1 MNNKVFITAISLI
14 LIFGFIFLAY
24 ILVNSPS
31 QQNSVIAELKTVLPA
46 DHIKWSPDKKNVLV
60 EYSDLQC
67 PACKNFY
74 FFIKEQLE
82 ATQSGEVDITKNVT
96 FVYRHFPLFQAHK
109 NAYAAAYAA
118 EAAGK
123 QNKFFE
129 MTDLQFS
136 TQDEWSALGNPK
148 DFFIDLAKQLSLNEE
163 QFKKDMDSQGVKDRV
178 EEDIN
183 SGNTAV
189 IRATPTF
196 FLNGE
201 QITNVRSFDEFINF
215 LKEKTK

>member
-129 MTDLQFS
+129 MEGRLFD
-136 TQDEWSALGNPK
+136 TQEQWSNNANPK
-148 DFFIDLAKQLSLNEE
+148 EYFAGLAQELQLNIDTFKTDFDSKEVKNKVDADYLSG
-163 QFKKDMDSQGVKDRV
+163 QQAGV
-178 EEDIN
+178 N
-183 SGNTAV
+183 S
-189 IRATPTF
+189 TPTF
-196 FLNGE
+196 FLNE
-201 QITNVRSFDEFINF
+201 EKVVVRSLDEFKK
-215 LKEKTK
+215 LLQSLQ

>member
-1 MNNKVFITAISLI
+1 MNNKIFITAISLI
-14 LIFGFIFLAY
+14 FIFGFIFLAY
-24 ILVNSPS
+24 ILTNSP
-31 QQNSVIAELKTVLPA
+31 QNPATTTELKTVQA
-46 DHIKWSPDKKNVLV
+46 TDHIKWSPDKKNVLV

-74 FFIKEQLE
+74 LYIKGQLE

-129 MTDLQFS
+129 MESKLFD
-136 TQDEWSALGNPK
+136 TQEQWSSNANPK
-148 DFFIDLAKQLSLNEE
+148 EFFVGLAQELQLDTNTFKTDIDSKE
-163 QFKKDMDSQGVKDRV
+163 VKDKV
-178 EEDIN
+178 DADYLSGQQAGVN
-183 SGNTAV
+183 S
-189 IRATPTF
+189 TPTF

-201 QITNVRSFDEFINF
+201 KVVVRSFDEFKK
-215 LKEKTK
+215 LLQSVK